1 MTYAAE
7 PRIGVVGLGY
17 VGLPVA
23 LAMGRK
29 FPGSVGLDIN
39 ERRIEQLK
47 EGEDPTGEGFEEEIR
62 SSSITFTSDGR
73 ALSDCDVIIVAVPTP
88 IDNNRQP
95 DLAPIM
101 AASVTVGRNLK
112 KGAVIVFE
120 STVYPGAT
128 EEVCGPII
136 ERESGRTRGRD
147 FFLGY
152 SPERINPGDKEHTL
166 ERIVKVIAG
175 EDEVT
180 TERIAQVYGA
190 VVEAGVHRAPSI
202 RVAEAAKVIE
212 NTQRDLNIAL
222 MNELALIFDRM
233 GIATKDVL
241 DAASTKWNFLSFS
254 PGLVGGHCIGV
265 DPYYLTAKA
274 QQLGYLPQVILAGRR
289 INDDMGKFI
298 AQRTVKLMINAG
310 VALKGARVGIVGV
323 TFKENVTDTRNS
335 RVPDIAWEL
344 HQFGIE
350 PVLHDPIA
358 DGDEFRA
365 EYGLPL
371 RPWQDLRGV
380 QGLVVA
386 VGHDDFRKRSA
397 REIADV
403 IAPGGVLVDVKS
415 LLTRESLPE
424 HISYW
429 SL

>member
-1 MTYAAE
+1 MAYAAE

-29 FPGSVGLDIN
+29 FPGTVGLDIN
-39 ERRIEQLK
+39 ERRIEQLRA
-47 EGEDPTGEGFEEEIR
+47 GEDPTGEGFEGEIR
-62 SSSITFTSDGR
+62 GSSITFTSDGR
-73 ALSDCDVIIVAVPTP
+73 ALSECDVIIVAVPTP

-112 KGAVIVFE
+112 RGAVIVFE

-136 ERESGRTRGRD
+136 ERESGLTRGRD

-175 EDEVT
+175 EDDAT

-241 DAASTKWNFLSFS
+241 EAASTKWNFLSFS

-310 VALKGARVGIVGV
+310 VPLKGARVGIVGV

-386 VGHDDFRKRSA
+386 VGHDEFRKRSG
-397 REIADV
+397 REMADV

-415 LLTRESLPE
+415 LLTREALPE

>member
-1 MTYAAE
+1 
-7 PRIGVVGLGY
+7 
-17 VGLPVA
+17 
-23 LAMGRK
+23 
-29 FPGSVGLDIN
+29 
-39 ERRIEQLK
+39 
-47 EGEDPTGEGFEEEIR
+47 
-62 SSSITFTSDGR
+62 
-73 ALSDCDVIIVAVPTP
+73 
-88 IDNNRQP
+88 
-95 DLAPIM
+95 
-101 AASVTVGRNLK
+101 
-112 KGAVIVFE
+112 
-120 STVYPGAT
+120 
-128 EEVCGPII
+128 
-136 ERESGRTRGRD
+136 
-147 FFLGY
+147 
-152 SPERINPGDKEHTL
+152 
-166 ERIVKVIAG
+166 
-175 EDEVT
+175 
-180 TERIAQVYGA
+180 
-190 VVEAGVHRAPSI
+190 
-202 RVAEAAKVIE
+202 
-212 NTQRDLNIAL
+212 
-222 MNELALIFDRM
+222 
-233 GIATKDVL
+233 
-241 DAASTKWNFLSFS
+241 
-254 PGLVGGHCIGV
+254 
-265 DPYYLTAKA
+265 
-274 QQLGYLPQVILAGRR
+274 
-289 INDDMGKFI
+289 
-298 AQRTVKLMINAG
+298 MINAG